1 MYRPDR
7 VEHRPAPT
15 LFRADPSVIRR
26 GRLQRSAHAADE
38 VAQDFVQYS
47 LDDYARRRR
56 GALRWRDLQP
66 AYAFALVT
74 HAADWPRGSADT
86 EAELAAHWEQSRG
99 ESRLGWEKVRGVI
112 EDAWLALDRMPT
124 AAVHARIG

>member
-1 MYRPDR
+1 MFRLDRTEYRAP
-7 VEHRPAPT
+7 PT
-15 LFRADPSVIRR
+15 LFSADPTVMRR
-26 GRLQRSAHAADE
+26 ARLSRNKHDAGE

-56 GALRWRDLQP
+56 GAQRWRDLQP

-86 EAELAAHWEQSRG
+86 GVELAEHWEQSRG
-99 ESRLGWEKVRGVI
+99 ESRLRWEQVRDVI

-124 AAVHARIG
+124 AAVHVR